1 VPAARS
7 PLFNACQLQISTCSY
22 PSISSILEQ
31 ADGSIAV
38 RTEFSNPVTNMASVK
53 LHNGKTFSSE
63 TGTSMLDS
71 ARAEGI
77 TLEYSCRTGRCGV
90 CKTKVLSGETEAF
103 KGETSLTP
111 DESAAGL
118 ILTCCRHALTDVE
131 IDAEDLG
138 ALGNIVV
145 KTLPCRIDT
154 ISKLADN
161 VVEVI
166 LRVPPNSK
174 FTYLPGQYL
183 DIIGEAGLRRSYSIA
198 NAQRADGKLELQ
210 IREVEQGML
219 SQYWFARAKTNDLL
233 RLEGP
238 LGTFSLRDKDARNI
252 VFLATGTGIAPV
264 KAMLEHLLGNPSLT
278 AGKKV
283 FIYWGGRTLSDI
295 YWNPQ
300 LQGLDATFIPVLSR
314 ADAQWTGRTGY
325 VQSALIKDAIDL
337 TQSVVYAC
345 GSEDM
350 IHSARDA
357 LTTSGLPV
365 KNFYSDAFVSSN

>member
-1 VPAARS
+1 
-7 PLFNACQLQISTCSY
+7 
-22 PSISSILEQ
+22 
-31 ADGSIAV
+31 
-38 RTEFSNPVTNMASVK
+38 M
-53 LHNGKTFSSE
+53 
-63 TGTSMLDS
+63 
-71 ARAEGI
+71 
-77 TLEYSCRTGRCGV
+77 
-90 CKTKVLSGETEAF
+90 
-103 KGETSLTP
+103 
-111 DESAAGL
+111 
-118 ILTCCRHALTDVE
+118 
-131 IDAEDLG
+131 
-138 ALGNIVV
+138 
-145 KTLPCRIDT
+145 
-154 ISKLADN
+154 
-161 VVEVI
+161 EVI

-174 FTYLPGQYL
+174 FTYLPGQYI

-210 IREVEQGML
+210 IREVEQGMM

-238 LGTFSLRDKDARNI
+238 LGTFSLREKAVRNI

-264 KAMLEHLLGNPSLT
+264 KAMLEQLLGNPSM
-278 AGKKV
+278 ADGKKV
-283 FIYWGGRTLSDI
+283 FIYWGGRTPSDI

-350 IHSARDA
+350 IHSARDELTA
-357 LTTSGLPV
+357 LGLPV
-365 KNFYSDAFVSSN
+365 KQFYSDAFVSSN

>member
-1 VPAARS
+1 MAAR
-7 PLFNACQLQISTCSY
+7 
-22 PSISSILEQ
+22 
-31 ADGSIAV
+31 
-38 RTEFSNPVTNMASVK
+38 TELSNPVTKMASVK
-53 LHNGKTFSSE
+53 LHNGKAFSSE
-63 TGTSMLDS
+63 AGTSMLDS
-71 ARAEGI
+71 AKAEGI

-103 KGETSLTP
+103 KDEASLTP
-111 DESAAGL
+111 DERAAGL
-118 ILTCCRHALTDVE
+118 ILTCCRHALTDAE

-166 LRVPPNSK
+166 LRLPPNSQ

-210 IREVEQGML
+210 IREVEQGMM
-219 SQYWFARAKTNDLL
+219 SQYWFTRAKNNDLL

-238 LGTFSLRDKDARNI
+238 LGTFSLREKEARNI

-264 KAMLEHLLGNPSLT
+264 KAMLEQMLGNPSMT
-278 AGKKV
+278 AGKKI
-283 FIYWGGRTLSDI
+283 FIYWGGRTPSDI

-325 VQSALIKDAIDL
+325 IQSALIQDAIDL

-357 LTTSGLPV
+357 LTTSGLLA
-365 KNFYSDAFVSSN
+365 KHFYSDAFVSSN